1 MLMFIYFMIAV
12 GVSFICSILEA
23 VLLSITASHIEVVK
37 NSNEKL
43 GNLMYKQKEEI
54 NISIGAILTL
64 NTFAHTLGA
73 AGVGSEAVKLF
84 GDEFMFYISA
94 VLTILILVFSEII
107 PKTLGANYWKSLSG
121 VATRVISW
129 LVFIT
134 YPLVIIMNKITAF
147 ISKDDQSSISREEVA
162 AAASIAQASGVLKD
176 SESDMIENLLNLDEM
191 KTCEIHTPR
200 SVMFALSKEE
210 LLDSFINK
218 ETSIDFDKVKEYS
231 RIPIYDGH
239 IDNIVGLVISKE
251 YFHEFI
257 TNNLE
262 NKEKIIKPVYKINEN
277 IPVSKLLNLFLSRNE
292 HLFVVT
298 DNYGQ
303 TEGVVTLEDAIETLL
318 GIEIVDE
325 LDNNVDLR
333 EVAKVKMKLLRK
345 KILQQQN
352 HSQTE

>member
-1 MLMFIYFMIAV
+1 MLMFIYFLIAV
-12 GVSFICSILEA
+12 GVSFLCSILEA

-37 NSNEKL
+37 SKNEKL
-43 GNLMYKQKEEI
+43 GALMYRQKEQI

-84 GDEFMFYISA
+84 GEEFMFYISA

-107 PKTLGANYWKSLSG
+107 PKTLGANYWKSLGGIS
-121 VATRVISW
+121 TRIISV

-134 YPLVIIMNKITAF
+134 YPLVLIMNKITAF
-147 ISKDDQSSISREEVA
+147 ISKDGESSISREEVA

-176 SESDMIENLLNLDEM
+176 SESDVIENLLNLDEM
-191 KTCEIHTPR
+191 KVKQIHTPR
-200 SVMFALSKEE
+200 SVMFALDKHE
-210 LLDSFINK
+210 LLNSFHNAQTRIN
-218 ETSIDFDKVKEYS
+218 FDKMKEYS
-231 RIPIYDGH
+231 RVPIYDEH

-251 YFHEFI
+251 YFHEHI
-257 TNNLE
+257 TDSLE
-262 NKEKIIKPVYKINEN
+262 KKEAIIKPVYKINEN

-345 KILQQQN
+345 KILQQQ
-352 HSQTE
+352 HRS